1 MVARYWDISA
11 TGHLDTQQQ
20 GIHISYGTPGHSTAR
35 DTARDTDVIS
45 A

>member
-1 MVARYWDISA
+1 MQGRDLYLMI
-11 TGHLDTQQQ
+11 LDLTDGGQIL
-20 GIHISYGTPGHSTAR
+20 GHISYGTPGHSTAR